1 MPVASTRLAPPSRSS
16 LATSR
21 APLYG
26 ISLRTPSLPSDAACM
41 LKPEKVAVG
50 APLGEA
56 LDGDALVMMHSDRT
70 IDLND
75 QSSPLNSWSVTSK
88 RLAFNASAVSLAAA
102 SPIALTVSE
111 KVIDLGE
118 NTAPTCVRSIECSGS
133 TLSENVGV
141 NESIGVISTLSLS
154 SSTYE
159 TASRVLQS
167 MLSISRAP
175 RPLRGG

>member
-1 MPVASTRLAPPSRSS
+1 
-16 LATSR
+16 
-21 APLYG
+21 
-26 ISLRTPSLPSDAACM
+26 
-41 LKPEKVAVG
+41 
-50 APLGEA
+50 

-133 TLSENVGV
+133 TLSENVGM
-141 NESIGVISTLSLS
+141 NESIGVICTWSWS

-167 MLSISRAP
+167 ITLSISRAP
-175 RPLRGG
+175 APLELRLQRHPQAVNRRAVGDADEHVDCPVGAGVGDELPV